1 MCGRYYSLFDKQQ
14 IAEHFHVRRTADNVG
29 IIAPNWNVAPGDP
42 QPVIR
47 RGRET
52 GERELV
58 MMRWGVVPCFAK
70 SEAEFK
76 ALSTINAK
84 SDRLT
89 DSKMWREPFAK
100 RRCLVPASGLYEWP
114 KHNKIKEEFLVSEVP
129 KTSAESGDLFDLQ
142 ELREGSGDL
151 FPIKSGPA
159 PAAAAHSSGK
169 PLNRVVRAKP
179 VKQVFAITLADQSAT
194 PFAFAG
200 IWDSWKRPDGTRLE
214 TFAIVTTEPNE
225 LVAQIHDRLALILH
239 PRDYDRWLGIPE
251 TGDPRPPFDLLHPYD
266 AARMKMTPANPAVG
280 NWRNNGPEMLQGP
293 R

>member
-14 IAEHFHVRRTADNVG
+14 VAGHFHVRHTPDNFG
-29 IIAPNWNVAPGDP
+29 PIAPNYNIAPETF

-47 RGRET
+47 KSRDI

-58 MMRWGVVPCFAK
+58 MMRWGIVPWFAK
-70 SEAEFK
+70 TEGEFK
-76 ALSTINAK
+76 SLSTINAK
-84 SDRLT
+84 SDRLV

-114 KHNKIKEEFLVSEVP
+114 KEGHAISPTSTPETSQDEVSDSV
-129 KTSAESGDLFDLQ
+129 DLF
-142 ELREGSGDL
+142 G
-151 FPIKSGPA
+151 A
-159 PAAAAHSSGK
+159 PQPTKKTKA
-169 PLNRVVRAKP
+169 VKP
-179 VKQVFAITLADQSAT
+179 VKRVFAITLTQPG

-200 IWDSWKRPDGTRLE
+200 IWDTWKRPDGTYLE

-239 PRDYDRWLGIPE
+239 PRDYDRWLGIDDKG
-251 TGDPRPPFDLLHPYD
+251 GDPRPPFELLQPFD
-266 AARMKMTPANPAVG
+266 GDKMKMTAANPSVG
-280 NWRNNGPEMLQGP
+280 NWRNNGPEMLERPEDLQG

>member
-14 IAEHFHVRRTADNVG
+14 IAEHFHVRRTADNVR
-29 IIAPNWNVAPGDP
+29 IIAPNWNVAPGDL

-47 RGRET
+47 RSRDT

-58 MMRWGVVPCFAK
+58 MMRWGIVPWFAK
-70 SEAEFK
+70 SEDEFK
-76 ALSTINAK
+76 KLSTINAK
-84 SDRLT
+84 SDNLT
-89 DSKMWREPFAK
+89 SSRMWRGPFAL

-114 KHNKIKEEFLVSEVP
+114 KDNEIKEEFLVSEVP
-129 KTSAESGDLFDLQ
+129 ETSAESGDLFDQQDLPA
-142 ELREGSGDL
+142 RSGDL
-151 FPIKSGPA
+151 FGTPPPEKKTKVPKPIK
-159 PAAAAHSSGK
+159 
-169 PLNRVVRAKP
+169 R
-179 VKQVFAITLADQSAT
+179 VFAITLT
-194 PFAFAG
+194 EPGPFAFAG

-239 PRDYDRWLGIPE
+239 SRDYDRWLGIPE
-251 TGDPRPPFDLLHPYD
+251 SGDPRPPLDLLHPYD

-293 R
+293 E